1 MTTPS
6 TSPIVLPTHVI
17 AAGGLRTRYLDLP
30 GGDPAIVLLHG
41 LSANAN
47 EFAALATALSPRF
60 RVVAPDL
67 RGRGGSDKPATGYT
81 IADHAADVVALLDA
95 LGLQRVVL
103 GGHSFGGFLA
113 IYLAA
118 HHPELVARLVV
129 IDAAI
134 EINPNV
140 REMLGPS
147 LARLTRSFASA
158 EAYLDEVRRAPYMD
172 GTWDWAMESYF
183 RAELADNADGTVRS
197 STSADAVA
205 QSIAHV
211 LGVPWAELVPRV
223 AQPTLLVNAT
233 ADYGP
238 AGAGAIV
245 PEANARAT
253 ARLFPDARYLRTSG
267 NHLTMVFGDHA
278 RSVAAGIAAFVSGDE
293 R

>member
-1 MTTPS
+1 MATPS
-6 TSPIVLPTHVI
+6 TDPTALPTHVI
-17 AAGGLRTRYLDLP
+17 VARGLRTRYLDLP
-30 GGDPAIVLLHG
+30 GGDPPIVLLHG
-41 LSANAN
+41 LSANAH
-47 EFAALATALSPRF
+47 EFGALAAALSPRF

-95 LGLQRVVL
+95 LGLGRVVL

-113 IYLAA
+113 IYIAV
-118 HHPELVARLVV
+118 HYPERVTLLVV

-147 LARLTRSFASA
+147 LSRLRRTFASA

-172 GTWDWAMESYF
+172 GTWDRAMESYF
-183 RAELADNADGTVRS
+183 RAELAENADGTVRS
-197 STSADAVA
+197 ATSADAVA
-205 QSIAHV
+205 ESMAHV
-211 LGVPWAELVPRV
+211 LAEPWAKLVARV
-223 AQPTLLVNAT
+223 PQPTLLVNAT

-253 ARLFPDARYLRTSG
+253 ASLFPDGRYVHTSG

-278 RSVAAGIAAFVSGDE
+278 RSVAAEITSFITGEE